1 MAYKKC
7 KNGHFY
13 DPAIYGDNCP
23 FCPREK
29 EEAKPTKN
37 VIDIMIDLGLQTGK
51 LDLIRESS
59 FILDFRAVAD
69 LHDYME
75 KHPHIVRHCSAG
87 HKYSIGNGANIP
99 NCYEVTNQIM
109 LNDCPICE
117 NTMRIKQ
124 WICSIDGGEEIFMK
138 FFDKSRYAYNNN
150 TVIKTYKI

>member
-7 KNGHFY
+7 KNGHLY
-13 DPAIYGDNCP
+13 DSSIYGNNCP
-23 FCPREK
+23 FCWRVFSSPIL
-29 EEAKPTKN
+29 PTN
-37 VIDIMIDLGLQTGK
+37 NIIDIMVELGVLTGK
-51 LDLIRESS
+51 LDLIKDV
-59 FILDFRAVAD
+59 DFRA
-69 LHDYME
+69 E
-75 KHPHIVRHCSAG
+75 RHVYLGMICPVG
-87 HKYSIGNGANIP
+87 HRCNIDRYNTATPP
-99 NCYEVTNQIM
+99 NYYEVTNQIM